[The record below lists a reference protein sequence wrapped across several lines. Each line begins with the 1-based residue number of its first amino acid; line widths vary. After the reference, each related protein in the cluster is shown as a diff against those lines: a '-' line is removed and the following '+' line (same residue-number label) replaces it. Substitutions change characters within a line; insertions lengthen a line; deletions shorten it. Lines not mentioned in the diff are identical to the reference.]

1 MPEPATPLRSGSL
14 KPEVGCG
21 RSATH
26 AVLLATCRL
35 WMGEFFFSMNTE
47 CVLCLW
53 GRLWHGWLCACEEGP
68 GHHYF

>member
-1 MPEPATPLRSGSL
+1 MLCYWQHVASGWAS
-14 KPEVGCG
+14 
-21 RSATH
+21 
-26 AVLLATCRL
+26 
-35 WMGEFFFSMNTE
+35 FFFSMNTE